1 MAKPPEKLAESLEA
15 LRPLQQNRTM
25 AIRSSH
31 LSRTHRERLLKNG
44 FLEEVMKGWYVPA
57 RPDEQKGGSTAWYA
71 SFWGFCAT
79 YLTDRFKQNW
89 SLSPEQSL
97 FLHTGNWTVPRQLLV
112 RTPNA
117 GNKPT
122 SLPHETSIFD
132 VRAAL
137 PQADQKY
144 TLDGLN
150 VFSLPACLALVGT
163 GMFRDNATDARAALA
178 MIQDASEV
186 LVILLEGG
194 HSVIAGR
201 LAGAFRNIGR
211 DKIANSILEVMRA
224 AGYKVSENDP
234 FNDPSPLLFELR
246 EASPYV
252 ARIRLMWQSM
262 RDTIIDNFPTQPI
275 KNIDINAY
283 MRNVEDVYVTDAYN
297 SLSIEGY
304 RVSEEL
310 IRKIRD
316 GEWNPDHEEEDREH
330 RNTLAAR
337 GYFEAFQAVK
347 KSVRKVLAG
356 ANPGQVADDDH
367 GAWYSELFAPGVTA
381 GIIRPGDLAGYRNGP
396 VYIRQSMHVPP
407 PKEAVRELMPT
418 FFDLLEN
425 EEHPAVRIVLGHF
438 IFVFIHPYLDGNGRM
453 GRFLMNVMMASAGY
467 PWTVVTVDLG
477 DSYMAALEQASVN
490 KNIEPFAKFLA
501 ELLKKW
507 PCLSEQ

>member
-1 MAKPPEKLAESLEA
+1 MAKPSQKLAESLEA
-15 LRPLQQNRTM
+15 LRSLQQKGTI

-44 FLEEVMKGWYVPA
+44 FLQEVMKGWYVPA
-57 RPDEQKGGSTAWYA
+57 RPDDQKGESTAWYA
-71 SFWGFCAT
+71 SFWRFCAA
-79 YLTDRFKQNW
+79 YLTDRFKENW
-89 SLSPEQSL
+89 ILSPEQSL

-112 RTPNA
+112 RTSKG
-117 GNKPT
+117 GNKPN
-122 SLPHETSIFD
+122 SLPYETSIFG

-137 PQADQKY
+137 PQDDQKY
-144 TLDGLN
+144 TLEGLN
-150 VFSLPACLALVGT
+150 LFSLPACLAYVGT
-163 GMFRDNATDARAALA
+163 GMFRDNATDVRAALA
-178 MIQDASEV
+178 MIQDDSEI
-186 LVILLEGG
+186 LAILLDGG

-211 DKIANSILEVMRA
+211 DKIANNIIDVMRA
-224 AGYKVSENDP
+224 ADYKVSENDP

-252 ARIRLMWQSM
+252 ARTRLMWQGM
-262 RDTIIDNFPTQPI
+262 RDVIIDSFPTQTI
-275 KNIDINAY
+275 KTIDINAY
-283 MRNVEDVYVTDAYN
+283 MKNVEDVYVTDAYH

-316 GEWNPDHEEEDREH
+316 GEWDPDHEEQDSEH
-330 RNTLAAR
+330 RNALAAR

-347 KSVRKVLAG
+347 SSVRKVLEG
-356 ANPGQVADDDH
+356 TNSGLVVDDDH
-367 GAWYSELFAPGVTA
+367 GAWYRELFAPSVVA

-407 PKEAVRELMPT
+407 PKEAVRDLMPA
-418 FFDLLEN
+418 FFDLLKM
-425 EEHPAVRIVLGHF
+425 EEHPTVRVVLGHF
-438 IFVFIHPYLDGNGRM
+438 IFVFIHPYIDGNGRM

-467 PWTVVTVDLG
+467 PWTVITVDLR

-490 KNIEPFAKFLA
+490 KNIKPFAKFLA
-501 ELLKKW
+501 KLL
-507 PCLSEQ
+507 